1 MTVFLGIDIGTSSV
15 KSVLVDG
22 RQRIRA
28 EASFPLAI
36 SRPRPGWTEQ
46 GPDLWWRGVQSTLG
60 ELKRKAA
67 RDYEGIGSI
76 GLSGQMHGA
85 VLIDAALR
93 PLRPSILWDDGR
105 AAAEAAEI
113 NETFPDVA
121 AVAGILAMPGF
132 TAPKILWL
140 ARHEA
145 ERMKRVACVLQAKDF
160 IRMKLTGERATDM
173 SDASGTLFLDVG
185 RRRWSERMVEHCGLT
200 VDQLPTLHEG
210 TAATGTLRPAVAR
223 SLGLS
228 PSVVV
233 AAGGGDV
240 AAGAVGLGAIAEGR
254 SFISIGT
261 SGQYFV
267 ARERFAPRPGRH
279 VHSFGH
285 CVPGLWFDMAALLNG
300 ASPFAWLAR
309 LLGMDVGS
317 MLGLARHRRE
327 GPAPLFMPYLSGE
340 RTPHNDPEIRGSL
353 IGLGHETDAA
363 ALVRAAIEGVAL
375 SFADVAGDL
384 GHAEIPGVVGGAAR
398 SALVMQ
404 ALANALGRTVLRYKG
419 AEFAAA
425 FGAARLARMAFTG
438 EPAESVALPPAVD
451 ARFHPQQNAGGDVT
465 GRLDAF
471 RRAHAAFGDI
481 RSRR

>member
-15 KSVLVDG
+15 KSVLADD

-28 EASFPLAI
+28 EASFALAT

-46 GPDLWWRGVQSTLG
+46 NPESWWDGVKATLG

-67 RDYEGIGSI
+67 RDYEGIGAI
-76 GLSGQMHGA
+76 GLSGQMHGT
-85 VLIDAALR
+85 VLIDAAHR

-105 AAAEAAEI
+105 AASEAAAI
-113 NETFPDVA
+113 NEAIPDIA

-145 ERMKRVACVLQAKDF
+145 KRMKRAVSILQAKDF

-185 RRRWSERMVEHCGLT
+185 RRRWSERIVEHCGLAI
-200 VDQLPTLHEG
+200 DQLPRLHEG
-210 TAATGTLRPAVAR
+210 TAVTGMLRPVVAR

-233 AAGGGDV
+233 AAGGGDA

-254 SFISIGT
+254 SFISLGT

-267 ARERFAPRPGRH
+267 SRERFAPRSGRL

-285 CVPGLWFDMAALLNG
+285 CVPNRWFDMAALLNG
-300 ASPFAWLAR
+300 ASPFGWLAR
-309 LLGMDVGS
+309 LLGLDVGP
-317 MLGLARHRRE
+317 MLALARHEHE
-327 GPAPLFMPYLSGE
+327 GAVPLFLPYLSGE
-340 RTPHNDPEIRGSL
+340 RTPHNDPALRGSL

-363 ALVRAAIEGVAL
+363 SLVRGAIEGVAL
-375 SFADVAGDL
+375 SFADVAGDV
-384 GHAEIPGVVGGAAR
+384 GHAESPGVVGGAAR
-398 SALVMQ
+398 NAEVMQ
-404 ALANALGRTVLRYKG
+404 ALANVLGQPVMRYKG

-425 FGAARLARMAFTG
+425 FGATRLARMALTG
-438 EPAESVALPPAVD
+438 EPADSVALPPTIE
-451 ARFHPQQNAGGDVT
+451 ARFYPQRRAAKDVS

-471 RRAHAAFGDI
+471 RRAHAAFRDI
-481 RSRR
+481 RSRP